1 MKMITRIERPC
12 YSLATDEKNE
22 NAELT
27 LYGEIVSERPY
38 DYWQG
43 KVDDNPYIVESEII
57 SDISSLAGCKSLHLR
72 INSLGGDTVVSLTIH
87 NRLRE
92 MAANGTKITC
102 TVDGAAMSGG
112 SIIMCAAD
120 TIKAARSSLIMIHK
134 CSSFY
139 WDRMNADN
147 LKKEA
152 ARLEVYDKAILEC
165 YKRRSSC
172 NEDELLRLMSET
184 CYMTGGEAHEKGFVD
199 EVIED
204 AVKISACAYDKSLL
218 VNGYSLPL
226 RGFPMPEN
234 IPVIT
239 ERTTPPD
246 NNKNLKNGG
255 KKTMAKDLSELMKEN
270 PELAAKVQEEITA
283 KLTAEL
289 TAKASETT
297 EVKIVAERKRLE
309 EIDQMAHLFDEE
321 TVAAAKYGDKACT
334 AQEMCYRAAQKAA
347 ESGQSFMT
355 NIKADAKS
363 SGLEKVAT
371 IDVPDAITQ
380 GQADVKEQSLS
391 FMDEYLNGKEK

>member
-12 YSLATDEKNE
+12 YVLATDEKNE

-38 DYWQG
+38 DYYQD

-57 SDISSLAGCKSLHLR
+57 SDISAFSGCKTLNMR
-72 INSLGGDTVVSLTIH
+72 INSLGGDAVVSLTIH

-120 TIKAARSSLIMIHK
+120 TVKAAKSSLIMIHK
-134 CSSFY
+134 TSSFFF
-139 WDRMNADN
+139 DRMNADK

-152 ARLEVYDKAILEC
+152 ARLEGYDKAVLEC
-165 YKRRSSC
+165 YKRKSSC
-172 NEDELLRLMSET
+172 GEDELLQLMGDT
-184 CYMTGGEAHEKGFVD
+184 CYMTGSEAHEKGFVD

-218 VNGYSLPL
+218 VNGRSLPL

-239 ERTTPPD
+239 ERTAPLD
-246 NNKNLKNGG
+246 NNNKNLKNGG
-255 KKTMAKDLSELMKEN
+255 KKTMAKDLSELMKED
-270 PELAAKVQEEITA
+270 PELAAKVQEEIAA
-283 KLTAEL
+283 KLSAEMS
-289 TAKASETT
+289 AKASET
-297 EVKIVAERKRLE
+297 VAAERKRLE
-309 EIDQMAHLFDEE
+309 EIDKVAHLFDEE

-334 AQEMCYRAAQKAA
+334 AQEMCYSAAQKAA
-347 ESGQSFMT
+347 QSGQSFMT
-355 NIKADAKS
+355 NIKADAQS
-363 SGLEKVAT
+363 SELEKVES

-380 GQADVKEQSLS
+380 GQTDVKERSLS
-391 FMDEYLNGKEK
+391 FMDAYLTGKET

>member
-1 MKMITRIERPC
+1 MITRIERPC
-12 YSLATDEKNE
+12 YALATDEKNE

-38 DYWQG
+38 NYWQG
-43 KVDDNPYIVESEII
+43 KADDSDYIVESEII
-57 SDISSLAGCKSLHLR
+57 SDLSTLAGCKSLHLR

-92 MAANGTKITC
+92 MSANGTKITC

-120 TIKAARSSLIMIHK
+120 TVKAARSSLVMIHR
-134 CSSFY
+134 CSAFY
-139 WDRMNADN
+139 FDRMNADD
-147 LKKEA
+147 LKSEA
-152 ARLEVYDKAILEC
+152 TRLETYDKAILEC

-172 NEDELLRLMSET
+172 DEDELLRLMSET
-184 CYMTGGEAHEKGFVD
+184 LYMTGSEAHEKGFVD

-218 VNGYSLPL
+218 VNGHNLPL

-239 ERTTPPD
+239 ERTVPLD

-270 PELAAKVQEEITA
+270 PELAAKVQEEIAA
-283 KLTAEL
+283 KLSEEM
-289 TAKASETT
+289 TAKASETVAA
-297 EVKIVAERKRLE
+297 EKAAERKRLE
-309 EIDQMAHLFDEE
+309 EIDKVAHLFDDA
-321 TVAAAKYGDKACT
+321 TVAEAKYGDKACS
-334 AQEMCYRAAQKAA
+334 AEEMCYRAAVTAA
-347 ESGQSFMT
+347 ETGKSFVKD
-355 NIKADAKS
+355 IKADAKES
-363 SGLEKVAT
+363 HLDDVEA
-371 IDVPDAITQ
+371 IDTPDAVTQ
-380 GQADVKEQSLS
+380 NQTDVKERSLS
-391 FMDEYLNGKEK
+391 FMDEHLTGKEK